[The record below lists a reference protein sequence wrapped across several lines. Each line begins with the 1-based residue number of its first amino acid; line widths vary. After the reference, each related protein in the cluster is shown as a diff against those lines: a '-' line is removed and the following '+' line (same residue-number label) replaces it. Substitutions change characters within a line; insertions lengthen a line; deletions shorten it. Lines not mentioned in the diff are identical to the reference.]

1 MFRVAR
7 SDDTPRS
14 RARSIIEMRLMPTPR
29 LNRVRITVITLIAAV
44 LTIPLVAGPAAAA
57 PANTPVQATVQA
69 NQNDVVVRI
78 ADGSLTVESG
88 SLVVRDAA
96 GSVLETVPLTYLN
109 TDKRAYPIDATVK
122 GRTATLVPSTDV
134 TRSVAAPAR
143 VRNAAEV
150 RQSVADEKQLCGP
163 QTRKQRDLE
172 ALNRMN
178 SELATAT
185 TIGGLAGAVIG
196 AVVGLVGGPLAFAGA
211 AIGVVVGVALG
222 LGGAAVAGTFTRYF
236 DTIHSKFKPK
246 FCKVT

>member
-1 MFRVAR
+1 
-7 SDDTPRS
+7 
-14 RARSIIEMRLMPTPR
+14 MRHMPTQR
-29 LNRVRITVITLIAAV
+29 LNHVRITLITLLAAV

-57 PANTPVQATVQA
+57 PANAPIHATVEA
-69 NQNDVVVRI
+69 NKSDVVVHI
-78 ADGSLTVESG
+78 ADGSLSVESG

-96 GSVLETVPLTYLN
+96 GSVIETVPLTYLN
-109 TDKRAYPIDATVK
+109 TDKRSYPIDATVK

-134 TRSVAAPAR
+134 ARSVTTPAR
-143 VRNAAEV
+143 VRNAAEI
-150 RQSVADEKQLCGP
+150 RQSVADQKQLCGP

-211 AIGVVVGVALG
+211 AIGVVAGVALG
-222 LGGAAVAGTFTRYF
+222 LGGAAISGTFTRYF
-236 DTIHSKFKPK
+236 DATHSKFKPK